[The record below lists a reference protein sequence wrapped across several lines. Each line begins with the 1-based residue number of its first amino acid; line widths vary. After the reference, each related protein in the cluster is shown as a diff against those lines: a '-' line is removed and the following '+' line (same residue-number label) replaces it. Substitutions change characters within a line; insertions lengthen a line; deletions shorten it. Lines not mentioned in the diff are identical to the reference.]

1 MLGDLFIAN
10 QYDPQTGEPTG
21 WLDAYY
27 EWGVSLED
35 GALDALMGFRPN
47 KEPVV
52 NKNVTADGAYY
63 VTGAGHVDER
73 TVSVPFHIVA
83 PNKADF
89 ILKRG
94 WFYDAIKTGLITM
107 KIAHPVEAEYQ
118 FYYVSCSQ
126 YTQYLDGMAKFM
138 LTVYET
144 NGGADGDKATPEPI
158 PEHDDMVAYLNYLLH
173 KYGGL
178 ATETEVRNIVRNYT
192 P

>member
-1 MLGDLFIAN
+1 MTGDLYIAN
-10 QYDPQTGEPTG
+10 AYDAQGEPTG

-27 EWGVSLED
+27 EWGVGLED

-83 PNKADF
+83 KT
-89 ILKRG
+89 RG
-94 WFYDAIKTGLITM
+94 EFVLNRQRFYEAIKEGLITM
-107 KIAHPVEAEYQ
+107 RLANPVIATYR
-118 FYYVSCSQ
+118 FYYVSCTQ
-126 YTQYLDGMAKFM
+126 YTQYLDGLAKFM
-138 LTVYET
+138 LTIYET
-144 NGGADGDKATPEPI
+144 NGGNDGDEATPEPT
-158 PEHDDMVAYLNYLLH
+158 PEHQDMHAYLLYLLRTN
-173 KYGGL
+173 GGL
-178 ATETEVRNIVRNYT
+178 ATEQEVRNIVRNYR